1 MDSGSL
7 IHRSEHSDSNLI
19 DLSHSIYVSMMQ
31 DSTCY
36 PSTIL
41 MENCKWGFS
50 LLSMFVDIHN
60 GQ

>member
-19 DLSHSIYVSMMQ
+19 DLSHSIYVSMMR

-41 MENCKWGFS
+41 ME
-50 LLSMFVDIHN
+50 I
-60 GQ
+60 